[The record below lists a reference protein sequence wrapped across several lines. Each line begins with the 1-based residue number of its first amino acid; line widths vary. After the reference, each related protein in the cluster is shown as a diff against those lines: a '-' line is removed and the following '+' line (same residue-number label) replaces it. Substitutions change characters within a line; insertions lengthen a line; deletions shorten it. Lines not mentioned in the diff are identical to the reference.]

1 MVTQEGAQT
10 TKFIEKKDDQ
20 TFILNSAALSSISW
34 RRQIASVTH
43 HGVTSN
49 KWISAIEQGMHNW
62 GQSNPQA
69 TSLSQ
74 GTGTTAPVASTSQ
87 H

>member
-1 MVTQEGAQT
+1 MVVQEGAQS
-10 TKFIEKKDDQ
+10 TKFIEHKDDQ

-34 RRQIASVTH
+34 RRKIASVTH
-43 HGVTSN
+43 PGVTSD
-49 KWISAIEQGMHNW
+49 KWISAIEQGMCNW
-62 GQSNPQA
+62 GQSTPQA

-74 GTGTTAPVASTSQ
+74 GTVTTAPVASTSQ